1 MLVFC
6 FRYLLA
12 SLFGGCGVVGVF
24 VAVID
29 LFGYLVCFG
38 GLGLLGWVY
47 SD

>member
-12 SLFGGCGVVGVF
+12 GLFGGCDVVGVF

-38 GLGLLGWVY
+38 GFGVVRLDVF
-47 SD
+47 